1 MPSVLTVLVRN
12 RDFRLLFFSE
22 LILFGG
28 DWFVMIPLLTL
39 LPELTGSGLWGGL
52 VLTADMALLALL
64 LPYTG
69 TVADRVDRRRV
80 MVTANLVGIVA
91 VAALLLVRSSGT
103 AWVAVVAVGSF
114 AIAKAFYS
122 PAASAALPNTVAPED
137 LATANALSG
146 SAWGTMLVVGAS
158 LGGVVAA
165 VVGPYW
171 CFAVTVVCLL
181 LSASAV
187 WRVRRPLQAVVAVRG
202 DALSRADGYD
212 LHDAPPPPGG
222 PAAPDGAALREPGGG
237 VAAPPRAWPAL
248 VEATRYIRSSPRVA
262 ALVTVKSA
270 VGLGNG
276 VLVAFPL
283 LASSV
288 FRIGELGTGLLF
300 AARGAGALIGPLLFR
315 WVLKRRELLLPA
327 LAVSMSLYGFGYL
340 GVAATPWFWLALVLV
355 MVAHLAG
362 GANWVMSNFALQEEV
377 PDALR
382 GRVFATDMMIAT
394 LAVAVSQLVAGIF
407 VDRVSPRVVVTV
419 CALVTVAYA
428 VFWRLL
434 TLRVMRAPDP
444 T

>member
-1 MPSVLTVLVRN
+1 MPPVLTVLIRN

-22 LILFGG
+22 VILFGG

-52 VLTADMALLALL
+52 VLTADTGLLALL
-64 LPYTG
+64 LPYAG

-80 MVTANLVGIVA
+80 MVVANLVGIVA
-91 VAALLLVRSSGT
+91 VAALLFVRSSGT
-103 AWVAVVAVGSF
+103 AWIAVAAVGSF

-158 LGGVVAA
+158 LGGVVSA
-165 VVGPYW
+165 VVGPYA
-171 CFAVTVVCLL
+171 CFGVTVVCLL
-181 LSASAV
+181 ASAFAV
-187 WRVRRPLQAVVAVRG
+187 WRVRRPLQAVAPIFD
-202 DALSRADGYD
+202 DALGPPRVRQ
-212 LHDAPPPPGG
+212 LHDGQPPPGG
-222 PAAPDGAALREPGGG
+222 MAPDGAA
-237 VAAPPRAWPAL
+237 AQANAWSAL
-248 VEATRYIRSSPRVA
+248 VEAARYIRGRPRVA

-283 LASSV
+283 LATTV

-315 WVLKRRELLLPA
+315 WVLKRPGLLLPGLA
-327 LAVSMSLYGFGYL
+327 LSMSLYGLAYL
-340 GVAATPWFWLALVLV
+340 GVAATTWFWLALILV
-355 MVAHLAG
+355 MIAHLAG
-362 GANWVMSNFALQEEV
+362 GGNWVMSNFALQEEV

-394 LAVAVSQLVAGIF
+394 LAVALSQLVAGIF
-407 VDRVSPRVVVTV
+407 VDHVSPRVVVAV

-428 VFWRLL
+428 LVWRLW
-434 TLRVMRAPDP
+434 TLKIMPGPSTPDHG
-444 T
+444 

>member
-1 MPSVLTVLVRN
+1 VSPVLTVLARN

-39 LPELTGSGLWGGL
+39 LPDLTGSGLWGGL

-80 MVTANLVGIVA
+80 MIIANLAAIVA

-103 AWVAVVAVGSF
+103 AWIAVVAVGCF

-122 PAASAALPNTVAPED
+122 PAASAALPNTVAPAD

-158 LGGVVAA
+158 LGGVVSAA
-165 VVGPYW
+165 VGPYV
-171 CFAVTVVCLL
+171 CFGITVVCLL
-181 LSASAV
+181 ASALAV
-187 WRVRRPLQAVVAVRG
+187 WRVRRPLQAVVPVLEDAVPG
-202 DALSRADGYD
+202 SDGYGV
-212 LHDAPPPPGG
+212 HDGPPPPGG
-222 PAAPDGAALREPGGG
+222 KAPDG
-237 VAAPPRAWPAL
+237 AWPAL
-248 VEATRYIRSSPRVA
+248 VEATRYIRSNPRVA
-262 ALVTVKSA
+262 SLVTVKSA

-283 LASSV
+283 LATAV
-288 FRIGELGTGLLF
+288 FKIGELGTGLLF

-327 LAVSMSLYGFGYL
+327 LAVSMSLYGLAYL
-340 GVAATPWFWLALVLV
+340 GVAATTWFWLALILV
-355 MVAHLAG
+355 MIAHLAG

-394 LAVAVSQLVAGIF
+394 LAVAVSQLIAGVF
-407 VDRVSPRVVVTV
+407 VDHVSPRVVVAV

-434 TLRVMRAPDP
+434 TLRVMR

>member
-1 MPSVLTVLVRN
+1 MPPVLTVLARN

-39 LPELTGSGLWGGL
+39 LPDLTGSGLWGGL

-80 MVTANLVGIVA
+80 MVIANLAAIVA

-103 AWVAVVAVGSF
+103 AWIAVVAVGCF
-114 AIAKAFYS
+114 AVAKAFYS
-122 PAASAALPNTVAPED
+122 PAASAALPNTVAPAD

-158 LGGVVAA
+158 LGGVVSAA
-165 VVGPYW
+165 VGPYA
-171 CFAVTVVCLL
+171 CFGVTVICLL
-181 LSASAV
+181 ASALAV
-187 WRVRRPLQAVVAVRG
+187 WRVRRPLQAVVPVLKDAVPG
-202 DALSRADGYD
+202 SDGYGV
-212 LHDAPPPPGG
+212 HDGPPPPGG
-222 PAAPDGAALREPGGG
+222 KAPDG
-237 VAAPPRAWPAL
+237 AWPAL
-248 VEATRYIRSSPRVA
+248 VEATRYIRSNPRVA
-262 ALVTVKSA
+262 SLVTVKSA

-283 LASSV
+283 LATAV
-288 FRIGELGTGLLF
+288 FKIGELGTGLLF

-327 LAVSMSLYGFGYL
+327 LAVSMSLYGLAYL
-340 GVAATPWFWLALVLV
+340 GVAATTWFWLALILV
-355 MVAHLAG
+355 MIAHLAG

-394 LAVAVSQLVAGIF
+394 LAVAVSQLIAGVF
-407 VDRVSPRVVVTV
+407 VDHVSPRVVVAV
-419 CALVTVAYA
+419 CALVTVVYA

-434 TLRVMRAPDP
+434 TLRVMR

>member
-1 MPSVLTVLVRN
+1 MLARN

-22 LILFGG
+22 LVLFGG

-80 MVTANLVGIVA
+80 MVTANLAAIVA

-103 AWVAVVAVGSF
+103 AWLAVVAVGCF
-114 AIAKAFYS
+114 AVAKAFYS

-158 LGGVVAA
+158 LGGVVSA
-165 VVGPYW
+165 VVGPYV
-171 CFAVTVVCLL
+171 CFGVTVVCLL
-181 LSASAV
+181 ASALAV
-187 WRVRRPLQAVVAVRG
+187 WRVRRPLQVVAAVPG
-202 DALSRADGYD
+202 D
-212 LHDAPPPPGG
+212 DAP
-222 PAAPDGAALREPGGG
+222 ALDGDLSVGYG
-237 VAAPPRAWPAL
+237 VHHAPPVGAWSAL
-248 VEATRYIRSSPRVA
+248 IEAIRYIRGNPRVA
-262 ALVTVKSA
+262 SLVTVKSA

-283 LASSV
+283 LATTV

-315 WVLKRRELLLPA
+315 RVLQRRELLLPA
-327 LAVSMSLYGFGYL
+327 LALSMSLYGLAYL
-340 GVAATPWFWLALVLV
+340 GVSATTWFWLALILV
-355 MVAHLAG
+355 TVAHLAG

-394 LAVAVSQLVAGIF
+394 LAVAVSQLIAGVF
-407 VDRVSPRVVVTV
+407 VDHVSPRLVVAV
-419 CALVTVAYA
+419 CALVTVVYA

-434 TLRVMRAPDP
+434 TLRLMRG
-444 T
+444 

>member
-1 MPSVLTVLVRN
+1 MPPVLTVLIRN

-22 LILFGG
+22 LVLFGG

-80 MVTANLVGIVA
+80 MVVANLVGIVA
-91 VAALLLVRSSGT
+91 VAALLFVRSSGT
-103 AWVAVVAVGSF
+103 AWIAVAAVGSF
-114 AIAKAFYS
+114 AVAKAFYS
-122 PAASAALPNTVAPED
+122 PAASAALPNTVAPAD

-158 LGGVVAA
+158 LGGVVSAL
-165 VVGPYW
+165 VGPYV

-181 LSASAV
+181 ASAFAV
-187 WRVRRPLQAVVAVRG
+187 WRVRRPLQAAVPVSG
-202 DALSRADGYD
+202 DAVSAYGALAE
-212 LHDAPPPPGG
+212 
-222 PAAPDGAALREPGGG
+222 AA
-237 VAAPPRAWPAL
+237 
-248 VEATRYIRSSPRVA
+248 RYIRGNPRVA
-262 ALVTVKSA
+262 SLVTVKSA

-283 LASSV
+283 LASAV

-327 LAVSMSLYGFGYL
+327 LAVSMSLYGLAYL
-340 GVAATPWFWLALVLV
+340 GVAATTWFWLALILV
-355 MVAHLAG
+355 AVAHLAG

-394 LAVAVSQLVAGIF
+394 MAVAVSQLIAGVF
-407 VDRVSPRVVVTV
+407 VDRVSPRVVVAV

-434 TLRVMRAPDP
+434 TMRVMRARAGVG
-444 T
+444 

>member
-1 MPSVLTVLVRN
+1 MPPVLTVLARN

-39 LPELTGSGLWGGL
+39 LPDLTGSGLWGGL

-80 MVTANLVGIVA
+80 MIVANLAAIVA

-103 AWVAVVAVGSF
+103 AWIAVVAVGCF
-114 AIAKAFYS
+114 AVAKAFYS

-158 LGGVVAA
+158 LGGVVSAA
-165 VVGPYW
+165 VGPYV
-171 CFAVTVVCLL
+171 CFGVTVACLL
-181 LSASAV
+181 ASALAV
-187 WRVRRPLQAVVAVRG
+187 WRVRGPLQAIVPVLEDAVSASDRYG
-202 DALSRADGYD
+202 V
-212 LHDAPPPPGG
+212 HDTAPPPGG
-222 PAAPDGAALREPGGG
+222 KAPDG
-237 VAAPPRAWPAL
+237 AWPAL
-248 VEATRYIRSSPRVA
+248 VEATRYIRSNPRVA
-262 ALVTVKSA
+262 SLVTVKSA

-283 LASSV
+283 LATSV

-315 WVLKRRELLLPA
+315 WVLKRRDLLLPA
-327 LAVSMSLYGFGYL
+327 LAVSMSLYGLAYL
-340 GVAATPWFWLALVLV
+340 GVSATTWFWLALILV
-355 MVAHLAG
+355 TIAHLAG

-394 LAVAVSQLVAGIF
+394 LAVAVSQLIAGVF
-407 VDRVSPRVVVTV
+407 VDHVSPRVVVAV

-434 TLRVMRAPDP
+434 TLRVMR